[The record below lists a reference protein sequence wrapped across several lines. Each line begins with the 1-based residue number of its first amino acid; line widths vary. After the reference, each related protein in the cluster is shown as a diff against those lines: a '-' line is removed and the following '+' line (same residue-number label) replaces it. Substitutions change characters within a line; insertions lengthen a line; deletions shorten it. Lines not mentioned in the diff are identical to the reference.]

1 MFSIVSRLIVAGQCP
16 AKFEI
21 HSTKICSRIKIA
33 KKKIVGLQSSVFCTL
48 SGITVLIQGGITL
61 EIQRAAFYHILS
73 SCWGLFN
80 AALKVDSSATLINSQ
95 VLSVCR
101 EKPILGGSK

>member
-21 HSTKICSRIKIA
+21 HSANSCSRIKIA
-33 KKKIVGLQSSVFCTL
+33 KKIVGLQSSVICNL
-48 SGITVLIQGGITL
+48 SGINALIQGGITL
-61 EIQRAAFYHILS
+61 EIQRAAFYHIFS
-73 SCWGLFN
+73 TCWGLFN
-80 AALKVDSSATLINSQ
+80 AALKVDSSTTLINSQ

-101 EKPILGGSK
+101 GKPILGYSK